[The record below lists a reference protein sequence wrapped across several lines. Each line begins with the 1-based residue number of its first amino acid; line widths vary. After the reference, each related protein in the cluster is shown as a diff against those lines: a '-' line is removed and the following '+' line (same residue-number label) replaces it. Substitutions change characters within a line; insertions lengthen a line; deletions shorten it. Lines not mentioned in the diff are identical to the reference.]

1 MTMTPRQLLKLD
13 SMPTEEVARHL
24 DESLRWIKDN
34 KADVRAACMPYLEQS
49 CPHLYSIS
57 RAVGEVADDLDD
69 YAHFIFQV
77 GYLKGIQKEKEE
89 VAKEWDKAG
98 LEMAEARLEEAKA
111 VRAQDRAIADVH
123 RLEYAVARILRNR
136 GHKVTWREELEAKGE
151 GECQA

>member
-13 SMPTEEVARHL
+13 SIPTEEVARHL

-34 KADVRAACMPYLEQS
+34 RADVRAACMPYLEQS
-49 CPHLYSIS
+49 CPHLHSVS
-57 RAVGEVADDLDD
+57 RAVGEVADDLAD
-69 YAHFIFQV
+69 YALFIFQI
-77 GYLKGIQKEKEE
+77 GYLKGIQREKEE
-89 VAKEWDKAG
+89 ATKELDK
-98 LEMAEARLEEAKA
+98 ARLEKAKA

>member
-1 MTMTPRQLLKLD
+1 MTMTPRKLLKLD
-13 SMPTEEVARHL
+13 SIPTEEVARHL

-34 KADVRAACMPYLEQS
+34 RADVRAACMPYLEQS

-57 RAVGEVADDLDD
+57 RAVGEVVDDLDD
-69 YAHFIFQV
+69 YAHFIFQI
-77 GYLKGIQKEKEE
+77 GYLKGIQREKEE
-89 VAKEWDKAG
+89 ATKELDK
-98 LEMAEARLEEAKA
+98 ARLEKAKA

>member
-13 SMPTEEVARHL
+13 SIPTEEVARHL

-34 KADVRAACMPYLEQS
+34 RADVRAACMPYLEQS
-49 CPHLYSIS
+49 CPYLHSVS
-57 RAVGEVADDLDD
+57 RDVGEVADDLDD
-69 YAHFIFQV
+69 YALFIFQI
-77 GYLKGIQKEKEE
+77 GYLKGIQREKEE
-89 VAKEWDKAG
+89 ATKELDK
-98 LEMAEARLEEAKA
+98 ARLEKAKA